1 MSRSLLGTELRDS
14 FEKMQARIS
23 KLTQTLR
30 ILKYHGRRGLARAF
44 VLTRRLWRRLDAVD
58 IPLSPLQ
65 WVLLFY
71 FVFGALYLGAT
82 PVFEAN
88 DEIWHFGFVQHV
100 REQGSLPV
108 QQFDGRDTLYQQHG
122 SQPPLYYYLMALLTS
137 PIEIDDSDQ
146 YRLLNPHVNAL
157 QPESFG
163 NKNLII
169 HDATLSILRGT
180 GLAVLVIRALGLAL
194 GAATIVLVFKVGEL
208 IAPQRPTV
216 AFVAAALTGLNPMFI
231 FVSASVN
238 NDSLAMLLNGA
249 LVWLL
254 LRTLR
259 DGFRLRYSIVIA
271 LLFALSCLTKLT
283 AFALLPLCVGAA
295 YFAQRR
301 TNDRRGALIF
311 FSLAVVLWLLVAGWW
326 FVRSVQTYGEPL
338 GIITMANIAGP
349 RGITFNLVDVFAD
362 FQQFRMSFWGLFG
375 ALNIQVTSIF
385 YVLLDVMTFLSFIGF
400 VFLILQLLAISD
412 FAYARYE
419 LAHLLSLAS
428 ALAFAVA
435 GILYWSTLTRTVE
448 GRMLFPLIAVVIPLL
463 AVGLVEIVWWIV
475 FSLRPPNLEFVRAG
489 DAVPVELLHDAMV
502 WQLRVLGT
510 VALLA
515 PLTVIAGQYAA
526 PQPVPE
532 VPDKALPVYAEFGNV
547 TLVAYERVDR
557 RYSPGDRVRLKLYW
571 RVAAQ
576 SPTDNS
582 VLLRLVDDNQQEIGR
597 YTTFPG
603 AGSLRTSRWQAGA
616 IYPDEYVI
624 HISNKAYGR
633 YPFDLNVEW
642 GDLANEADIP
652 AIDSGGRS
660 IEPVLLD
667 IGAVVAPLSHA
678 VTAAANNIPSELQP
692 KFDDSILLESF
703 QLELELNEIIL
714 NWKTESAPSENYTV
728 FAHMLD
734 EEGNI
739 IAQADASPRLPTEYW
754 RWGESYRTYHR
765 FPSDLSM
772 IDYRVSVG
780 LYINDGL
787 AYPRAEYR
795 VTAPAGEV
803 DAEEADDAVASAV
816 PEGDS
821 DLLEEQDQDSETE
834 QVEVIRDTYTIPWD
848 IASEV
853 LALTPT
859 PEPTADGDTEVRAGE
874 AEIEPTEDAAADS
887 DI

>member
-1 MSRSLLGTELRDS
+1 
-14 FEKMQARIS
+14 MQARIS
-23 KLTQTLR
+23 GLTQTLR
-30 ILKYHGRRGLARAF
+30 ELKAHALRGLARA
-44 VLTRRLWRRLDAVD
+44 LLAARKIWRRVDAID

-88 DEIWHFGFVQHV
+88 DEIWHFGFVQHL
-100 REQGSLPV
+100 REHGSLPI
-108 QQFDGRDTLYQQHG
+108 QQFDGEDTRYQQHG
-122 SQPPLYYYLMALLTS
+122 SQPPLYYALMALVTS
-137 PIEIDDSDQ
+137 PIEINDADQ

-163 NKNLII
+163 NKNLVI
-169 HDATLSILRGT
+169 HDETLSIFRGA
-180 GLAVLVIRALGLAL
+180 GLAVLVIRALGLAM
-194 GAATIVLVFKVGEL
+194 GAATVLLVFKVGEL

-216 AFVAAALTGLNPMFI
+216 AFVAAALTGLNPMYI

-254 LRTLR
+254 LRSLR

-283 AFALLPLCVGAA
+283 AFALLPLFVGAA

-301 TNDRRGALIF
+301 TKDRRGALIF
-311 FSLAVVLWLLVAGWW
+311 FSVVVILWMLVAGWW
-326 FVRSVQTYGEPL
+326 FVRSVQTYGEPF

-385 YVLLDVMTFLSFIGF
+385 YVLLDVMTLLSFIGF
-400 VFLILQLLAISD
+400 IFLILQLLAISD

-419 LAHLLSLAS
+419 LAHLLTLAS
-428 ALAFAVA
+428 AFAFAVL
-435 GILYWSTLTRTVE
+435 GILYWSTLTRVLE

-489 DAVPVELLHDAMV
+489 DAVPVELLHDSMV
-502 WQLRVLGT
+502 WQLRVLGA

-526 PQPVPE
+526 PQPVLE
-532 VPDKALPVYAEFGNV
+532 VPEKALPIYAEFGDV
-547 TLVAYERVDR
+547 SLVAYERVDR
-557 RYSPGDRVRLKLYW
+557 RYNPGDRVHLTLYW
-571 RVAAQ
+571 RVTAQ

-597 YTTFPG
+597 YATFPG

-624 HISNKAYGR
+624 RISDKAYGR
-633 YPFDLNVEW
+633 YPFDLKVEW
-642 GDLANEADIP
+642 GDLANEASIP
-652 AIDSGGRS
+652 AIDSGGRM

-667 IGAVVAPLSHA
+667 IGAVVAARSQA
-678 VTAAANNIPSELQP
+678 VSAAANEIPAETQP

-703 QLELELNEIIL
+703 QLNLKLNEITL
-714 NWKTESAPSENYTV
+714 NWKTESTPSENYTV

-734 EEGNI
+734 DNDNI
-739 IAQADASPRLPTEYW
+739 IAQADAPPRLPTEYW

-765 FPSDLSM
+765 FPSEFSM

-787 AYPRAEYR
+787 SYPRAEYQ
-795 VTAPAGEV
+795 VTVNASEV
-803 DAEEADDAVASAV
+803 DADEAEEPLAGAE

-821 DLLEEQDQDSETE
+821 DLLDEQELDSETE
-834 QVEVIRDTYTIPWD
+834 QVEVFRDTFLIPWD

-859 PEPTADGDTEVRAGE
+859 PAPTADGDAQVEDGE
-874 AEIEPTEDAAADS
+874 AEVEPTADPAVDS
-887 DI
+887 DS